1 MPKYAKGSPEMKA
14 FMEMVRSKKKGKK
27 GTGFM
32 GNLLSSGT
40 KMLKNEL
47 LNKAPLPGFIKDPL
61 SNLADKGIDMAVKKT
76 GLGMR
81 KKKGAALGM
90 P

>member
-1 MPKYAKGSPEMKA
+1 MPRLVKGSQEA
-14 FMEMVRSKKKGKK
+14 RDFMQKVRASKKGK
-27 GTGFM
+27 GFM

-40 KMLKNEL
+40 KFLKNEL

-61 SNLADKGIDMAVKKT
+61 SGLADKGIDMVVKKS
-76 GLGMR
+76 GLGRR
-81 KKKGAALGM
+81 KKYGTALGI